1 MSLVRNL
8 FTTLVGYEARKHT
21 KGHGLRNFGLGMI
34 AARIATGSVPG
45 ALLVG
50 GALIAK
56 KIYDDSKEA
65 EALPAS
71 ETVIDIEGRPVPED
85 SDSVSE
91 PPLLRIP
98 R

>member
-1 MSLVRNL
+1 MSIVRNL
-8 FTTLVGYEARKHT
+8 FTTFVGYEARRHT
-21 KGHGLRNFGLGMI
+21 SGHGLRNFGLGML
-34 AARIATGSVPG
+34 AARIATRSVPG

-56 KIYDDSKEA
+56 KLYDDSKEA

-71 ETVIDIEGRPVPED
+71 EAIIEIEGRPVPD
-85 SDSVSE
+85 KSDLKTEAPVSR
-91 PPLLRIP
+91 LP